1 MIFAITVDDW
11 TLIIL
16 AICVLPIMALIVYAL
31 VMTLIK
37 KRQQAEVRAKEIAA
51 TEDDTQKELFL
62 RLYGGADNIES
73 VSRELSRISVRV
85 KDIDKVLVEELKE
98 TGAKGILLVNDI
110 VKCNFGDRAA
120 YIFRLLDKETE

>member
-1 MIFAITVDDW
+1 MRR
-11 TLIIL
+11 
-16 AICVLPIMALIVYAL
+16 
-31 VMTLIK
+31 TLIK
-37 KRQQAEVRAKEIAA
+37 RDNAGSRQDLAA
-51 TEDDTQKELFL
+51 TEDDTQKNCSCAFM
-62 RLYGGADNIES
+62 GADNIES